1 MKCLKIME
9 YFHYLNGG
17 DCFRV
22 FMYVKTHLIVHLKYM
37 NCILCKLPI
46 NKALKTMLSESE
58 SVHCQFCLIFSNLMD
73 CRPPGSSVHGFLWQ
87 EYWSGLQFPP
97 S

>member
-1 MKCLKIME
+1 MKCLKIMD

-22 FMYVKTHLIVHLKYM
+22 FIYVKTHLIVHLKYM

-46 NKALKTMLSESE
+46 NKALEKKKVGCSLKQTVYLLS
-58 SVHCQFCLIFSNLMD
+58 
-73 CRPPGSSVHGFLWQ
+73 
-87 EYWSGLQFPP
+87 
-97 S
+97 